1 MTGPED
7 ISADILDRADAMA
20 RFTET
25 KGMLTRRCFTM
36 AHKQVNELVAG
47 WMAAAGMRV
56 HTDAVGNVIGRYE
69 GRTAGARTIMLGSH
83 QDTVID
89 AGRYDGAL
97 GILAAIDCVRSLH
110 GRGIRY
116 DDAIEVVC
124 FTDEEGVRY
133 QSAFLG
139 SRGIEGT
146 FDNRLLVRT
155 DEAGISLSEAM
166 SGFGLDPTSIRDAAR
181 RPEDV
186 RCFLELHIEQGPFLE
201 IKKMPVCAV
210 RAISGATRMT
220 ISIEGRAG
228 HAGTVPM
235 DARQDALVAA
245 SECILLVERTARS
258 IQNVVA
264 TVGQI
269 TARPGTTNVIPGQT
283 SFSIDVRSPDDTVRR
298 EVIEQIQSG
307 MLGIARRRNVRIGF
321 DTSHDVNGITCADWV
336 VDAIVGAMGEL
347 GHDPVAIPSGA
358 GHDAMVMAGLTDVA
372 MIFVRCRGGI
382 SHHPDESIT
391 REDAVAGVALLTRTV
406 ERIGGMAQ

>member
-1 MTGPED
+1 VTGLED
-7 ISADILDRADAMA
+7 ISADILERIDAMA

-25 KGMLTRRCFTM
+25 EGKLTRRCFTT
-36 AHKQVNELVAG
+36 AHRQVNDLVAG
-47 WMAAAGMRV
+47 WMADAGLHVR
-56 HTDAVGNVIGRYE
+56 TDPVGNVIGRYE
-69 GRTAGARTIMLGSH
+69 GRAARARAIVLGSH

-97 GILAAIDCVRSLH
+97 GIVAAIDCVRSLH
-110 GRGIRY
+110 EREIRY
-116 DDAIEVVC
+116 DDAVEVVC

-146 FDNRLLVRT
+146 FDSRLLSRT
-155 DEAGISLSEAM
+155 DKDGIPLMEAM
-166 SGFGLDPTSIRDAAR
+166 SDFGLDPTSIRDAAR
-181 RPEDV
+181 DPGDI
-186 RCFLELHIEQGPFLE
+186 RCFVELHIEQGPFLE

-220 ISIEGRAG
+220 ISIKGMAG

-245 SECILLVERTARS
+245 SECILLIERTARS
-258 IQNVVA
+258 NRSVVA

-269 TARPGTTNVIPGQT
+269 SVRPGTTNVIPGQT
-283 SFSIDVRSPDDTVRR
+283 SFSIDVRSPEDAVRQ
-298 EVIEQIQSG
+298 EIIEQIQSG

-321 DTSHDVNGITCADWV
+321 DTSHDVNGIICADWV
-336 VDAIVGAMGEL
+336 VDEVIGAMGDL

-391 REDAVAGVALLTRTV
+391 RDDAIAGVALLTRTV
-406 ERIGGMAQ
+406 ERIGSMAR